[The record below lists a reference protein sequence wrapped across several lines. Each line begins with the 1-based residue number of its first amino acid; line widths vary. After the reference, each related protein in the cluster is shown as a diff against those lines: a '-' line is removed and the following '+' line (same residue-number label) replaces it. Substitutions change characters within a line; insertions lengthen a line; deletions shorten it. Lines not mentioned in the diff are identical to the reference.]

1 MNRRI
6 KVALIGNPN
15 TGKSSVFNLL
25 TGLQQKT
32 GNYPGITVEKKEGY
46 CRLTKGVSATIFD
59 LPGTYSLNASSLDE
73 NIVIELLMNRK
84 HEDFPDV
91 AVIVADIENIKRNLL
106 LFTQIKDLGIPS
118 ILVVN
123 MSDRMRR
130 KGISLDVEKMEEEL
144 NTKIVLTSTLKKEG
158 IQTLKNE
165 IANYSQLEHSPCLD
179 FRSIDPDYFAS
190 LQKTFPKQSIYK
202 LWLVI
207 TQDVNFANID
217 RNTIQSTDGDHTRSV
232 SFLKRLQ
239 QRETIKRYQFINEV
253 LKKCLQINR
262 EQATDFQSRLD
273 RVLTH
278 RFWGYVIFFVV
289 LFTIFQAIY
298 DWSSYPMD
306 AIDSA
311 FVSMSEWAKTN
322 LPSWFVPKL
331 IAEGVIPGL
340 GGVAIFIPQIAILFV
355 FISILEET
363 GYMSRVVFLMDRV
376 LRRFGLSGKSVVPL
390 ISGTTIDFPTA
401 NLSLEDYHLPLFG
414 VYAVTIEM
422 LNGSFGGQKFTGVAN
437 LGIRPSFETE
447 APRLEVFIF
456 DFDGD
461 IYGDTLSVGLVDFIR
476 PEQQFD
482 NLDALKA
489 QIARDVQSAREVL
502 ASL

>member
-6 KVALIGNPN
+6 KVALLGNPN

-217 RNTIQSTDGDHTRSV
+217 RNTIFKLFKLTFFQKTRRLLIMIKQDLHPSHST
-232 SFLKRLQ
+232 
-239 QRETIKRYQFINEV
+239 
-253 LKKCLQINR
+253 
-262 EQATDFQSRLD
+262 
-273 RVLTH
+273 
-278 RFWGYVIFFVV
+278 
-289 LFTIFQAIY
+289 
-298 DWSSYPMD
+298 
-306 AIDSA
+306 
-311 FVSMSEWAKTN
+311 
-322 LPSWFVPKL
+322 
-331 IAEGVIPGL
+331 
-340 GGVAIFIPQIAILFV
+340 
-355 FISILEET
+355 
-363 GYMSRVVFLMDRV
+363 
-376 LRRFGLSGKSVVPL
+376 
-390 ISGTTIDFPTA
+390 
-401 NLSLEDYHLPLFG
+401 SL
-414 VYAVTIEM
+414 
-422 LNGSFGGQKFTGVAN
+422 
-437 LGIRPSFETE
+437 
-447 APRLEVFIF
+447 
-456 DFDGD
+456 
-461 IYGDTLSVGLVDFIR
+461 
-476 PEQQFD
+476 
-482 NLDALKA
+482 
-489 QIARDVQSAREVL
+489 
-502 ASL
+502 